1 MPELKQPAKSAHQVQ
16 LRFVALVLI
25 IGFSRHLPLSHPEW
39 SNFSPVLALFL
50 LSGMHLRG
58 FWSWTTPV
66 CAVLVTDLIINPSYG
81 LSLLEPFMLVTILCY
96 FLVFLLGKSFS
107 GSRSLGRLVGGGI
120 LGALLFHFLT
130 CGFAWFINPAYAK
143 SLSGFIQALTVG
155 EPGYAP
161 AYLFLRNTMISTI
174 FFTAVL
180 GWIALRWKEPIT
192 RTIGDTRPAE
202 TS

>member
-1 MPELKQPAKSAHQVQ
+1 MPELNQPAKSAHQVQ

-161 AYLFLRNTMISTI
+161 A
-174 FFTAVL
+174 
-180 GWIALRWKEPIT
+180 
-192 RTIGDTRPAE
+192 
-202 TS
+202 